1 GHWTVGRGRKVDAS
15 RKPCRHG
22 CRVPTEESGYRF
34 SCETGQGL
42 PFMCHS
48 RARMCGFAVVV
59 CLFSCVE
66 YPELPW

>member
-1 GHWTVGRGRKVDAS
+1 
-15 RKPCRHG
+15 G

-34 SCETGQGL
+34 SCKTGQGL